1 MTKTQPKVSIFMIS
15 YNQAPYIEEAVLSCI
30 KQDYKNIEITISDD
44 GSSDGTAEILTQL
57 ENKYPQKIKLILNP
71 VNQGIVKN
79 SNVALANCSGDLIAF
94 MGGDDVIYPT
104 KISTQVQAF
113 LQNPELVFC
122 YHPCHIMKDGIVTET
137 AGNQSKD
144 LVRNFYEMISN
155 YGAQIPG
162 PVPMVAKRA
171 LPEDGFNEKIST
183 ACDWL
188 LFIEISSKGQ
198 IVRLDQTLSIYRK
211 HSNNIG
217 QKIFSYADNFLETL
231 KIVESKY
238 SQDPKVFAACNK
250 GRKRFLLGIIYN
262 AILVGERVALEKYL
276 NIYRESGGRMSGLI
290 YLISVTPASRWL
302 FTTIKSF
309 MKRIF

>member
-1 MTKTQPKVSIFMIS
+1 MSNIFPPVSIFMIS
-15 YNQAPYIEEAVLSCI
+15 YNQASFIEEAVLSCI
-30 KQDYKNIEITISDD
+30 NQDYSNIEITISDD
-44 GSSDGTAEILTQL
+44 GSTDGTAEILAKL
-57 ENKYPQKIKLILNP
+57 KNKHPEKINLILNP

-79 SNVALANCSGDLIAF
+79 SNIALANCSGELVAF

-113 LQNPELVFC
+113 LTNPELVFC
-122 YHPCHIMKDGIVTET
+122 YHPCHIMQGGVITDT
-137 AGNQSKD
+137 AGDQNKD

-171 LPEDGFNEKIST
+171 LPIDGFNEKIST

-188 LFIEISSKGQ
+188 LFIEICSKGQ
-198 IVRLDQTLSIYRK
+198 IVRLDDILSIYRK
-211 HSNNIG
+211 HANNIG

-231 KIVESKY
+231 EIVQDKY
-238 SQDPKVFAACNK
+238 GQDPEVIKACDK

-262 AILVGERVALEKYL
+262 AILVGDKVALKKYVQ
-276 NIYRESGGRMSGLI
+276 IYRQSGGRMPTLIHLVGRTPFSG
-290 YLISVTPASRWL
+290 WL

-309 MKRIF
+309 LKKIF